1 MTQPAAGTVA
11 PGTGSPLL
19 EARGL
24 TKHFP
29 VRRASL
35 KGRARL
41 SRRRRDSE
49 PAGPVVV
56 HAVEDVSLSLP
67 ESGITAVVGESGSG
81 KSTLARLLARL
92 ITPTSGQLFLDGAQT
107 PATSHGRRE
116 YARDVQ
122 LVLQDPFSSLNPVHN
137 VRYHL
142 ARPLKIHGLGGQG
155 ASMEEA
161 MTGLL
166 ERVSL
171 TPAAQFLDKYP
182 HELSGGQR
190 QRVAIARAL
199 AVRPRVLLADEPV
212 SMLDVSIRLGVLNL
226 LGDLRER
233 DRLGILYITHD
244 IASARYLADVI
255 MVMYAGQV
263 VETGPAGLVT
273 DEPAHPYT
281 QLLLSAAPDPDREA
295 PVSLQGRGAPPSLVT
310 PPSGCRFHPR
320 CPHAMAVCAETTPPE
335 TEVADG
341 HRSAC
346 WLHATGL
353 TEAQARPLSRAAGP
367 ADQPASSATE
377 GGEET

>member
-1 MTQPAAGTVA
+1 MTETATAPAA
-11 PGTGSPLL
+11 PGTGAPLL

-24 TKHFP
+24 TKHFT
-29 VRRASL
+29 VHRSQRRGRASL
-35 KGRARL
+35 AGAGRR
-41 SRRRRDSE
+41 
-49 PAGPVVV
+49 PAGSPRETPVV

-92 ITPTSGQLFLDGAQT
+92 ITPTAGELLLDGSPV
-107 PATSHGRRE
+107 PAVTRGRRE

-122 LVLQDPFSSLNPVHN
+122 LVLQDPFSSLNPVHD

-142 ARPLKIHGLGGQG
+142 TRPLRIHGLGGQG
-155 ASMEEA
+155 ADLEAA

-171 TPAAQFLDKYP
+171 TPAEQFLSKYP

-233 DRLGILYITHD
+233 DKLGILYITHD
-244 IASARYLADVI
+244 IASARYLADEI

-263 VETGPAGLVT
+263 VESGPAVALT
-273 DEPAHPYT
+273 DERPTRTRNCCSARHPT
-281 QLLLSAAPDPDREA
+281 RT
-295 PVSLQGRGAPPSLVT
+295 GRS
-310 PPSGCRFHPR
+310 
-320 CPHAMAVCAETTPPE
+320 
-335 TEVADG
+335 
-341 HRSAC
+341 RSA
-346 WLHATGL
+346 
-353 TEAQARPLSRAAGP
+353 SRAAGP
-367 ADQPASSATE
+367 RLAWSTRRAAAASTPAARTPWRCAQTPPRPARRSPTGTSARAGCTSPA
-377 GGEET
+377 